1 MKNAISETTRRRLDI
16 QGFVDVDDETLAEVG
31 PWLRLAFGGCA
42 ILAAIGTILASPT
55 MLWILVVIAAL
66 AAAFPVHPFDLIY
79 NYGIRRFTGTR
90 ELPKRKAPTRF
101 ACGMGAVMLT
111 VTAWAFQSGS
121 TILGYVLGGQL
132 ALVALLVSTTD
143 ICIPSMIYGAIFG
156 RPQPVVNKTSSTA
169 Q

>member
-66 AAAFPVHPFDLIY
+66 AAACPVHPFDLIY
-79 NYGIRRFTGTR
+79 NYG
-90 ELPKRKAPTRF
+90 
-101 ACGMGAVMLT
+101 
-111 VTAWAFQSGS
+111 
-121 TILGYVLGGQL
+121 
-132 ALVALLVSTTD
+132 
-143 ICIPSMIYGAIFG
+143 
-156 RPQPVVNKTSSTA
+156 SSPFYRDW
-169 Q
+169 